1 MLKEI
6 VTVYMWISTFKPIL
20 FTDGVY
26 SNIIQEWQ
34 CITLSSISSH
44 TKCYKYITF
53 HITIS
58 PRVKILGAYQDIYV
72 SFLPVNIM
80 ILTYFLR
87 GLTGN
92 SKETR
97 SFVGNWILI
106 SPKKSY
112 EAFCLSS
119 LLNKVTK
126 GHSSHRR
133 QPISQ
138 I

>member
-1 MLKEI
+1 
-6 VTVYMWISTFKPIL
+6 MWISTFKPIL

-44 TKCYKYITF
+44 TKCYKYITTF

-58 PRVKILGAYQDIYV
+58 PCVKILGAYQDIYV

-92 SKETR
+92 SKER
-97 SFVGNWILI
+97 HSFVGNWILI

-126 GHSSHRR
+126 GDSSHRR